1 MAPVTPR
8 ASIALSLLP
17 GGAVPAWHRRG
28 EAGNP
33 GPKTMTQMGEG
44 VEVETDLGP
53 TVEAATPAPR
63 WGAATPVVVTAGIW
77 IVSVLSWWLLADPDW
92 SPLGASQAAVGAL
105 LFWTILA
112 FIFTGFTFGNWPFSK
127 LPQPMAGVAQVAFD
141 VALGFFAVWLF
152 TFVLGSWDPT
162 FSHAAEGGA
171 GFTAA
176 AFVVLIGFYAYSLVA
191 ASWGGYPFE
200 AQAQPSAGVSQ
211 FFLAA
216 FITTL
221 GTIVLIYPNFSAALA
236 EDAPVSLATATG
248 WVYCSIV
255 VLLLAAMLWENWP
268 WSMIQNRHLRA
279 LGAVVAS
286 TGGGYVLF
294 VIFKVIVKAVVPA
307 SIKGMDT
314 FALDLEAAQ
323 LGVCF
328 SLWSLTWGLIWGAPP
343 KLLGAAGNR
352 LARTAIV
359 TVLSVA
365 TYVIFMNVMATKVL
379 HFEAIKDNYGG
390 SPLVWMDWVILVV
403 LWYAVAFGG
412 FLSTRRAPA

>member
-1 MAPVTPR
+1 
-8 ASIALSLLP
+8 
-17 GGAVPAWHRRG
+17 
-28 EAGNP
+28 
-33 GPKTMTQMGEG
+33 MTQTGEG
-44 VEVETDLGP
+44 IQVEPDVGP
-53 TVEAATPAPR
+53 TVEVTAAEPR
-63 WGAATPVVVTAGIW
+63 WGPATPVVITAGIW
-77 IVSVLSWWLLADPDW
+77 IVSLLSWWLLADPHW
-92 SPLGASQAAVGAL
+92 SLPGASQAAVGSL

-127 LPQPMAGVAQVAFD
+127 LSQPLAGVAQVAFD

-162 FSHAAEGGA
+162 FSHAAKGGA

-200 AQAQPSAGVSQ
+200 ALAQPAAGVAQ

-216 FITTL
+216 FITLL

-236 EDAPVSLATATG
+236 KDAPISLATATG

-268 WSMIQNRHLRA
+268 WSMIQDRHLRA

-286 TGGGYVLF
+286 MGGGYGLFVLF
-294 VIFKVIVKAVVPA
+294 KAIVKAVVPA
-307 SIKGMDT
+307 SVKGMPT

-323 LGVCF
+323 IGVCF
-328 SLWSLTWGLIWGAPP
+328 SLWSLTWGLVWGAPP
-343 KLLGAAGNR
+343 TKLGTTLNR
-352 LARTAIV
+352 VVRTAIV
-359 TVLSVA
+359 TILSVG
-365 TYVIFMNVMATKVL
+365 TYVIFMRIVATKVL
-379 HFEAIKDNYGG
+379 HFAAIDGNYGG
-390 SPLVWMDWVILVV
+390 SPLVWMDWVILVL

-412 FLSTRRAPA
+412 FLSTRRARA

>member
-1 MAPVTPR
+1 
-8 ASIALSLLP
+8 
-17 GGAVPAWHRRG
+17 
-28 EAGNP
+28 
-33 GPKTMTQMGEG
+33 MTQTGEG
-44 VEVETDLGP
+44 VQVETDDRP
-53 TVEAATPAPR
+53 TIEVAAPVPR

-77 IVSVLSWWLLADPDW
+77 IVALLSWWLLADPDW
-92 SPLGASQAAVGAL
+92 SPLGASQAAIGAI
-105 LFWTILA
+105 LFWVILA

-127 LPQPMAGVAQVAFD
+127 LSQPIAGIAQVAFD

-162 FSHAAEGGA
+162 FSHAAAGGA

-200 AQAQPSAGVSQ
+200 AQAQPSAGVAQ

-216 FITTL
+216 FITML

-236 EDAPVSLATATG
+236 KDAPVPLATATG

-268 WSMIQNRHLRA
+268 WSLIKNRHLRA

-286 TGGGYVLF
+286 LGGGYGLF
-294 VIFKVIVKAVVPA
+294 LLFKTIVKAVVPA
-307 SIKGMDT
+307 SIKGMET

-323 LGVCF
+323 IGVCF
-328 SLWSLTWGLIWGAPP
+328 SLWALTWGLVWGAPP
-343 KLLGAAGNR
+343 TSLGATLNR
-352 LARTAIV
+352 VVRTVIV

-365 TYVIFMNVMATKVL
+365 TYVIFMRFAGTKVL
-379 HFEAIKDNYGG
+379 HFDAIKDNYGG
-390 SPLVWMDWVILVV
+390 SPLVWMDWVILVL

-412 FLSTRRAPA
+412 FLSTRRASD

>member
-1 MAPVTPR
+1 
-8 ASIALSLLP
+8 
-17 GGAVPAWHRRG
+17 
-28 EAGNP
+28 
-33 GPKTMTQMGEG
+33 MTQTGEG
-44 VEVETDLGP
+44 VQVETDIGP
-53 TVEAATPAPR
+53 TVEISTPVPR
-63 WGAATPVVVTAGIW
+63 WGPATPLVITAGIW
-77 IVSVLSWWLLADPDW
+77 VVSLLSWWLLADPRWGVPDV
-92 SPLGASQAAVGAL
+92 SQAAVGSL

-127 LPQPMAGVAQVAFD
+127 LSQPLAGVAQVAFD
-141 VALGFFAVWLF
+141 VVLGFFAVWLF
-152 TFVLGSWDPT
+152 TFVVGSWDAT
-162 FSHAAEGGA
+162 FSHAAKAGA

-216 FITTL
+216 FITML

-236 EDAPVSLATATG
+236 KGAPVSLPTATG

-255 VLLLAAMLWENWP
+255 ILLLAAMLWENWP

-286 TGGGYVLF
+286 MGGGYVLF
-294 VIFKVIVKAVVPA
+294 LVFREIVKAVVPGN
-307 SIKGMDT
+307 IKSMPSFT
-314 FALDLEAAQ
+314 LDLEAAQ

-328 SLWSLTWGLIWGAPP
+328 SLWSLTWGLVWGAPP
-343 KLLGAAGNR
+343 KSLGPTLNR
-352 LARTAIV
+352 LVRTAIV
-359 TVLSVA
+359 TVLSVG
-365 TYVIFMNVMATKVL
+365 TYVIFMRFGATKVL
-379 HFEAIKDNYGG
+379 HFAAIKDNYGG
-390 SPLVWMDWVILVV
+390 SPLVWMDWVILVL

-412 FLSTRRAPA
+412 FFSTRRARA

>member
-1 MAPVTPR
+1 MTHTGEDVNIGAADVALEVAAPV
-8 ASIALSLLP
+8 
-17 GGAVPAWHRRG
+17 
-28 EAGNP
+28 
-33 GPKTMTQMGEG
+33 
-44 VEVETDLGP
+44 
-53 TVEAATPAPR
+53 PR
-63 WGAATPVVVTAGIW
+63 WGKATPVVITAGIW
-77 IVSVLSWWLLADPDW
+77 IVSLLSWWLLADPDW
-92 SPLGASQAAVGAL
+92 SPFGASQAAVGAL

-127 LPQPMAGVAQVAFD
+127 LSQPLAGVAQVGFN

-162 FSHAAEGGA
+162 FSHSAAGGA

-176 AFVVLIGFYAYSLVA
+176 AFVVLIGFYAYALVA

-200 AQAQPSAGVSQ
+200 KIGQPTAGVGQ

-216 FITTL
+216 FITTV
-221 GTIVLIYPNFSAALA
+221 GTVVLIYPNFSAALA
-236 EDAPVSLATATG
+236 ADAPVSLPTATG
-248 WVYCSIV
+248 WVYSSIV

-268 WSMIQNRHLRA
+268 WAMIQNRHLRA

-286 TGGGYVLF
+286 MGGGYGLF
-294 VIFKVIVKAVVPA
+294 LVFKAIVKAVVPA

-328 SLWSLTWGLIWGAPP
+328 SLWSLTWGLVWGAPP
-343 KLLGAAGNR
+343 TSLGPALNR
-352 LARTAIV
+352 LVRTLIV
-359 TVLSVA
+359 TVLAVA
-365 TYVIFMNVMATKVL
+365 TYVIFMRVMATMVL
-379 HFEAIKDNYGG
+379 HFPAIEGNYGG
-390 SPLVWMDWVILVV
+390 SPLVWMDWVILVL

-412 FLSTRRAPA
+412 FLSTRRTQA

>member
-1 MAPVTPR
+1 MAQT
-8 ASIALSLLP
+8 
-17 GGAVPAWHRRG
+17 
-28 EAGNP
+28 
-33 GPKTMTQMGEG
+33 GEG
-44 VEVETDLGP
+44 VHFEADVG
-53 TVEAATPAPR
+53 TVEVAEAVPR
-63 WGAATPVVVTAGIW
+63 FGAATAAVITAGIW
-77 IVSVLSWWLLADPDW
+77 IVSLLSWWLLADPDW
-92 SPLGASQAAVGAL
+92 SPVGASQAAVGSL

-127 LPQPMAGVAQVAFD
+127 LSQPLAGVAQVAFD
-141 VALGFFAVWLF
+141 VAFAFFAVWLF

-162 FSHAAEGGA
+162 FSHAAKGGA

-200 AQAQPSAGVSQ
+200 ALAQPTAGVSQ

-216 FITTL
+216 FITMV
-221 GTIVLIYPNFSAALA
+221 GTVVLIYPNFSAALA
-236 EDAPVSLATATG
+236 KDAPVSLPTATG

-268 WSMIQNRHLRA
+268 WSMIRNRHLRA

-286 TGGGYVLF
+286 MGGGYVLF
-294 VIFKVIVKAVVPA
+294 LVFREIVKAVVPG
-307 SIKGMDT
+307 SIKGMNT

-323 LGVCF
+323 IGVCF
-328 SLWSLTWGLIWGAPP
+328 SLWSLTWGLVCGAPP
-343 KLLGAAGNR
+343 KSLGAARNR

-359 TVLSVA
+359 TVLSVG
-365 TYVIFMNVMATKVL
+365 TYVIFMRVVATKVL
-379 HFEAIKDNYGG
+379 HFAAIKGNYGG
-390 SPLVWMDWVILVV
+390 SPLVWMDWVILVL

-412 FLSTRRAPA
+412 FLSTRRARA